1 MSQSER
7 LGRIHTAL
15 RENGFV
21 RLEQLQKTF
30 EVSRTTIMRDFEL
43 IRDRLGAPLIY
54 DRGTKSYR
62 LMAHREFNSNL
73 GTQFEFPGMWLTPE
87 EAYAVLTL
95 YNVLRRIDPGVLHGV
110 LSPLT
115 RPVKRMLGAQ
125 NFPMR
130 GFDKS
135 IDIDL
140 PGFSLAFKT
149 KLTMLFSGLG
159 TRNQLQLTWKDEDGA
174 SHSKR
179 GTVDRLRLG
188 TTGWTVIF
196 TIDQTHGMTIPLTS
210 IERCET
216 LS

>member
-21 RLEQLQKTF
+21 RLEDLQKTF

-43 IRDRLGAPLIY
+43 IRDRLGAPLVY
-54 DRGTKSYR
+54 NRATKAYR
-62 LMAHREFNSNL
+62 LMQHHQPL
-73 GTQFEFPGMWLTPE
+73 GAVSHEFPGMWLTPE

-95 YNVLRRIDPGVLHGV
+95 YNVLRRIDPGVLRGV

-130 GFDKS
+130 GFDKT

-149 KLTMLFSGLG
+149 NLTTLFSGLG
-159 TRNQLQLTWKDEDGA
+159 TKDLIQLNWKDEAGTP
-174 SHSKR
+174 HKER

-188 TTGWTVIF
+188 ATGWTVIF
-196 TIDQTHGMTIPLTS
+196 TIDQSHGVTIPLTS

>member
-7 LGRIHTAL
+7 LGRIHTTL

-21 RLEQLQKTF
+21 RLEELQKTF

-62 LMAHREFNSNL
+62 LMAHREVNGNW
-73 GTQFEFPGMWLTPE
+73 GNQFEFPGMWLTPE

-135 IDIDL
+135 IEIDL

-149 KLTMLFSGLG
+149 NLTVLFSGLG
-159 TRNQLQLTWKDEDGA
+159 TKDPMQLDWRDKAGKLHKK
-174 SHSKR
+174 S

-196 TIDQTHGMTIPLTS
+196 TINQTQGATIPLTS
-210 IERCET
+210 IEQCKT